1 MRRAG
6 AVAAAARAHARPPSP
21 WRDRGAAAANRLP
34 LFFFGLRT
42 SQPFTN
48 QLVSHV
54 GSTLVATAMYLVVF
68 ALGAVGVCARPAA
81 WAALSSRV
89 HGLIVSKAFGGSA
102 AQALALQVLLVA
114 GAFAVAPPPGSVQV
128 PAPPSVSPAAGGEG
142 VWTRGSTLRRTRR
155 KWCKC

>member
-6 AVAAAARAHARPPSP
+6 AVAAAARPHAHPPSP

-81 WAALSSRV
+81 PAGVQANLSLLRPADWLRLAAGAGAGAAYHGARVLLSVQTADGGYEPNAIDASEW
-89 HGLIVSKAFGGSA
+89 FGYSVAVGFVL
-102 AQALALQVLLVA
+102 AQLQAHALAPL
-114 GAFAVAPPPGSVQV
+114 
-128 PAPPSVSPAAGGEG
+128 
-142 VWTRGSTLRRTRR
+142 
-155 KWCKC
+155 